1 MYALFDAWQGVRDFM
16 DQGGVVLYA
25 IAILIF
31 VMWTFIFE
39 RIWYFKTALNRD
51 LDSALATWEA
61 RGERKSKR
69 AHQVR
74 EALISRV
81 SEQIDQFMPLI
92 KTMVTLAPLFGLLGT
107 VTGMISVF
115 EIMAITGGGD
125 AKSMSAGVSKAT
137 IPTRSGMV
145 AACSGLLGYTYLA
158 RVSNRGLQVLE
169 DHMTIDPWPR

>member
-1 MYALFDAWQGVRDFM
+1 MYALFDAWEGVRDFM
-16 DQGGVVLYA
+16 EQGGIVLYA

-39 RIWYFKTALNRD
+39 RVWYYKTALNQD
-51 LDSALATWEA
+51 LDSALAAWEG
-61 RGERKSKR
+61 RSERKSKR

-74 EALISRV
+74 EGLISVV
-81 SEQIDQFMPLI
+81 SQQIDQFLPVI

-125 AKSMSAGVSKAT
+125 AKSMSSGVSKAT
-137 IPTRSGMV
+137 IPTMSGMV
-145 AACSGLLGYTYLA
+145 AAISGVFGYTYLE
-158 RVSNRGLQVLE
+158 RVSTREKQLLE
-169 DHMTIDPWPR
+169 DHLTMDH

>member
-1 MYALFDAWQGVRDFM
+1 MYALYDAWEGVRDFM

-25 IAILIF
+25 IAVLIF

-39 RIWYFKTALNRD
+39 RIWYYKVALSKEIDGTLN
-51 LDSALATWEA
+51 LWEA
-61 RGERKSKR
+61 RQERRSKR

-74 EALISRV
+74 EALVSRV
-81 SEQIDQFMPLI
+81 SEKIDESMPLI
-92 KTMVTLAPLFGLLGT
+92 KTMVALAPLFGLLGT

-137 IPTRSGMV
+137 IPTMSGMV
-145 AACSGLLGYTYLA
+145 AAISGVFGYTYLE
-158 RVSNRGLQVLE
+158 RVAKREKLLLE
-169 DHMTIDPWPR
+169 DHLTMDH

>member
-51 LDSALATWEA
+51 LDSALAAWEA

-137 IPTRSGMV
+137 IPTMSGMV
-145 AACSGLLGYTYLA
+145 AAISGVFGYTYLE
-158 RVSNRGLQVLE
+158 RVSNREKQLLE
-169 DHMTIDPWPR
+169 DHLTMDH

>member
-1 MYALFDAWQGVRDFM
+1 
-16 DQGGVVLYA
+16 
-25 IAILIF
+25 
-31 VMWTFIFE
+31 
-39 RIWYFKTALNRD
+39 NRD

-125 AKSMSAGVSKAT
+125 ATSMSAGVAKAALT
-137 IPTRSGMV
+137 TMSGMV
-145 AACSGLLGYTYLA
+145 AAISGVFGCTYLE
-158 RVSNRGLQVLE
+158 RVSHREKQLLE
-169 DHMTIDPWPR
+169 DHLTMDH

>member
-1 MYALFDAWQGVRDFM
+1 MYALLDAWEGVRDFM
-16 DQGGVVLYA
+16 AQGGMVLVF
-25 IAILIF
+25 IAVLIF

-39 RIWYFKTALNRD
+39 RIWYYKFALPKDIDYALN
-51 LDSALATWEA
+51 SWEA
-61 RGERKSKR
+61 RAERKSKR

-81 SEQIDQFMPLI
+81 SEKIDQSMPMI
-92 KTMVTLAPLFGLLGT
+92 KTLVALAPLFGLLGT

-137 IPTRSGMV
+137 IPTMSGMV
-145 AACSGLLGYTYLA
+145 AALSGVFGHTYLE
-158 RVSNRGLQVLE
+158 RISNREKQLLE
-169 DHMTIDPWPR
+169 DHLTMDH

>member
-1 MYALFDAWQGVRDFM
+1 MYALYDAWEGVRDFM

-39 RIWYFKTALNRD
+39 RIWYYKVVLNKDIDEALN
-51 LDSALATWEA
+51 AWEA
-61 RGERKSKR
+61 RKERKSKR

-74 EALISRV
+74 EALISKV
-81 SEQIDQFMPLI
+81 SEKIDQSMPLI
-92 KTMVTLAPLFGLLGT
+92 NTMVAMAPLFGLLGT

-125 AKSMSAGVSKAT
+125 AKSMSSGVSKAT
-137 IPTRSGMV
+137 IPTMSGMV
-145 AACSGLLGYTYLA
+145 AAISGVFGYTYLE
-158 RVSNRGLQVLE
+158 RLSKREKQLLE
-169 DHMTIDPWPR
+169 DQLTMDH

>member
-92 KTMVTLAPLFGLLGT
+92 KTMVTLSPLFGLLGT

-137 IPTRSGMV
+137 IPTMSGMV
-145 AACSGLLGYTYLA
+145 AAISGVFGYTYLE
-158 RVSNRGLQVLE
+158 RVSNREKQLLE
-169 DHMTIDPWPR
+169 DHLTMDH

>member
-1 MYALFDAWQGVRDFM
+1 MYALFDAWQGVLDFM

-25 IAILIF
+25 IAGLIF
-31 VMWTFIFE
+31 VMWTLIFE

-51 LDSALATWEA
+51 LDAALSAWER

-74 EALISRV
+74 EALVSKV
-81 SEQIDQFMPLI
+81 SEKIDQFMPLI

-125 AKSMSAGVSKAT
+125 AKSMSSGVSKAT
-137 IPTRSGMV
+137 IPTMSGMV
-145 AACSGLLGYTYLA
+145 AAISGVFAYTYLE
-158 RVSNRGLQVLE
+158 RVSNREKQLLE
-169 DHMTIDPWPR
+169 DHLTMDH